1 MNLAPAARATALTSL
16 WWGAAA
22 FALDRGHKFF
32 QVSAECIGAAPSVCL
47 ERAGSVVPAALSG
60 WRGGEVV
67 QVTSFFDYVLVWNT
81 GVSYGLLG
89 GVPILVLGAII
100 AVALAALLIW
110 WWRAT
115 QPLVQIGLML
125 CIGGAAS
132 NALDRVLYGAVADF
146 FHFHWGNW
154 SFYIFNLADTFITF
168 GVLLLLLDLIGIGR
182 RPAADPA

>member
-1 MNLAPAARATALTSL
+1 VNLAPAARATAPMSL
-16 WWGAAA
+16 WWGAVA
-22 FALDRGHKFF
+22 FALDRGHKFY
-32 QVSAECIGAAPSVCL
+32 QVD
-47 ERAGSVVPAALSG
+47 VVG